1 MTKNIILLTI
11 DALRAD
17 HVSAYGYERETT
29 PFLDELAAE
38 NTFFEF
44 AYSPSS
50 HTRESVHSILTG
62 KPPLQACTDEYRLA
76 AEPVSSPL
84 SDAGFLTGGFHSN
97 PYASRA
103 YGYSGKF
110 DKFDDD
116 LYLGNSRLLALA
128 QRGLDKL
135 RNRNY
140 ARAET
145 INKRSL
151 SWLDSIGDEPFFL
164 WNHYMDAHGPYEPP
178 EEYRSQFTDESVSQ
192 RQSQKLYRK
201 AAVTDPDGVT
211 AEEQQLLR
219 DLYDAEIRSTDDA
232 LRDFFD
238 SLEQRGLLEE
248 SIVLISADHGDAFG
262 EHGYYGHPRKLDEEV
277 IRVPMLI
284 CGGDTAQQTI
294 STPVSGL
301 QLVPTILD
309 IAGVESDSPYASLY
323 DVDEDAE
330 FAFAS
335 VRGQDD
341 ESHLR
346 RFAAYRDEQ
355 VGHLTIDTESET
367 TVEETY
373 QDDTVREHLR
383 AFSDVDEAVLPE
395 SDGGDIEAGEDVDRR
410 LEALGYK

>member
-29 PFLDELAAE
+29 PFLSELAAE

-50 HTRESVHSILTG
+50 HTRESIHSILTG
-62 KPPLQACTDEYRLA
+62 KPPLQACTDKYRLA
-76 AEPVSSPL
+76 AEPVSTPL
-84 SDAGFLTGGFHSN
+84 SEAGYLTGGFHSN

-103 YGYSGKF
+103 YGYAGKF

-151 SWLDSIGDEPFFL
+151 SWIDSIDDEPFFL
-164 WNHYMDAHGPYEPP
+164 WNHYMDVHGPYEPSK
-178 EEYRSQFTDESVSQ
+178 EYQTQFTDESVSQ
-192 RQSQKLYRK
+192 RKSQKLYRK

-211 AEEQQLLR
+211 ADEQQLLR
-219 DLYDAEIRSTDDA
+219 DLYDGEIRSTDDA

-238 SLEQRGLLEE
+238 SLEQRGLLED
-248 SIVLISADHGDAFG
+248 SVVLISADHGDAFG
-262 EHGYYGHPRKLDEEV
+262 EHGYYGHPRKLDEEL
-277 IRVPMLI
+277 IRVPLLI
-284 CGGDTAQQTI
+284 CGAEEATV

-301 QLVPTILD
+301 QVVPTILEL
-309 IAGVESDSPYASLY
+309 AGVSHDSPYESLF
-323 DVDEDAE
+323 DPNESE
-330 FAFAS
+330 LAFAS

-346 RFAAYRDEQ
+346 RFAAYTDEQ
-355 VGHLTIDTESET
+355 VGHLTIDTDSED

-373 QDDTVREHLR
+373 RDEIVKEHLR
-383 AFSDVDEAVLPE
+383 AFSDVDEAVLPK
-395 SDGGDIEAGEDVDRR
+395 SGGDDTDASEDINRR